1 MNLKVMSFN
10 LRVPNDKKDGINTFE
25 NRKGNVL
32 DAILREAPD
41 LIGFQEAPDTTRAF
55 LHEVLPRNY
64 TLLGCGRKQNYRGET
79 APIAFRNDLFELIS
93 FDTFWLSSTPQ
104 VPGSLYEGSD
114 QITCPRI
121 AFHAVLH
128 AEGTNEPLHFY
139 NTHLDHRGKGA
150 RLLGMR
156 DIIAH
161 IKKDGGNFILTG
173 DMNAQPE
180 SDCIK
185 EILALPNVV
194 EATENIPATFHFYG
208 QYTTNSKIDYIFTT
222 FKPLRA
228 YAVEDKHENGIYIS
242 DHFPIVSLIE
252 I

>member
-10 LRVPNDKKDGINTFE
+10 LRIPNYNKDGINTFE

-55 LHEVLPRNY
+55 LREVLPRNY
-64 TLLGCGRKQNYRGET
+64 TMIGCGRYQGYRGES

-104 VPGSLYEGSD
+104 VPGSFYEDSD
-114 QITCPRI
+114 QSGCPRV

-128 AEGTNEPLHFY
+128 AEGTDEPLHFY
-139 NTHLDHRGKGA
+139 NTHLDHRGKEA

-161 IKKDGGNFILTG
+161 IKQNGGNFILTG
-173 DMNAQPE
+173 DMNAQPT

-185 EILALPNVV
+185 EILTLPNVV
-194 EATENIPATFHFYG
+194 DTTANIPATFHSYG
-208 QYTTNSKIDYIFTT
+208 RKTTNSKIDYIFTS
-222 FKPLRA
+222 FKSLDSRT
-228 YAVEDKHENGIYIS
+228 VEDKHENGIYIS
-242 DHFPIVSLIE
+242 DHYPIVSLIE